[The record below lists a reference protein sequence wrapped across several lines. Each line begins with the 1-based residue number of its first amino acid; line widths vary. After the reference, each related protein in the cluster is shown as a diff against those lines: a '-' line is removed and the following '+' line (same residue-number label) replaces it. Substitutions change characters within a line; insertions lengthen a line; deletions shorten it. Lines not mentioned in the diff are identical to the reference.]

1 MSIKIQRAAIEAAAK
16 KYVATDLPEEYRS
29 ELGKEVVNC
38 ALSAFETKKP
48 CNKAF
53 TSKAANTRIE
63 MKAEVAKTPNATLPD
78 RIRFQLYILPNT
90 EPVYFP

>member
-1 MSIKIQRAAIEAAAK
+1 MKSHKAAVEAAAK
-16 KYVATDLPEEYRS
+16 EYVAKQMPEEYRA
-29 ELGKEVVNC
+29 ELGKEVVTC
-38 ALSAFETKKP
+38 VMAALETKKP
-48 CNKAF
+48 NSKAF

-63 MKAEVAKTPNATLPD
+63 MKAELVKTPNCSLPD